1 MNISLQSNKFIGTSN
16 DNFSGSQKYLFE
28 AQGEI
33 LKIEEF
39 VSDESAKAH
48 ATDLADRTVS
58 TVDVHKLYYL
68 ATFYPELGGEKRLGE
83 LESYQLSKLIEYFL
97 HSRLPLLHA
106 AYLLEFGSCKQY
118 HKEIKAENVRSHL
131 FWYESVESPSQED
144 LEKLSNRKFELEDK
158 TKFYRALTFI
168 PANEAA
174 LYFGLEGTHVK
185 AMYVRKKDFI

>member
-1 MNISLQSNKFIGTSN
+1 MNTSLQPNKFIGTSN
-16 DNFSGSQKYLFE
+16 HNFSSSQKYLFE

-48 ATDLADRTVS
+48 ATDLADRIVS

-68 ATFYPELGGEKRLGE
+68 ATCYPELGGEKRLGE
-83 LESYQLSKLIEYFL
+83 LESYQISKFIEYFL

-118 HKEIKAENVRSHL
+118 HKEIKTENIRSHL
-131 FWYESVESPSQED
+131 FWYESAEFPSQED
-144 LEKLSNRKFELEDK
+144 LEKLSNRRFELEDK

-174 LYFGLEGTHVK
+174 VYLGLEGTQVK
-185 AMYVRKKDFI
+185 AMYVSKKDFI